1 MGSKLFSCLPVR
13 RNLFLKTLT
22 HFCFNFSTLSEGNA
36 SNSNA
41 PSQNL
46 FLYFVTTRFNMSS
59 ADVAKML
66 KLNPT
71 LGRLKTLDKVEQ
83 LVNMLNRHGC
93 AEDQIANIIRTQPSL
108 MTTSVERLLEPNIQ
122 VLKDLGLER
131 ENITKIVT
139 RFPCILAFKLEILH
153 SNLDFFKT
161 VFPTQDFM
169 IKAIMRNYA
178 ILSPRWQKVFKPS
191 VAFWKGFGFCG
202 IELTKFLLI
211 NLWVLMRSS
220 LTPEQLDLI
229 RKIGIQK
236 ESKMYKY
243 VVSVVAKSRIEVL
256 KAKINNLQLCGFSP
270 EEALEV
276 VRFYPSVLEISE
288 EHVQKKMEF
297 MFNHMGLSVDFV
309 TKHARMF
316 TMSLDKVMRPRFS
329 VLRSMTAMNRA
340 GEVKQTRI
348 YSALKI
354 KEAKFVAQIIEGHPE
369 SAALWTVYKNAIANV
384 SESSKTQR

>member
-139 RFPCILAFKLEILH
+139 
-153 SNLDFFKT
+153 
-161 VFPTQDFM
+161 
-169 IKAIMRNYA
+169 
-178 ILSPRWQKVFKPS
+178 
-191 VAFWKGFGFCG
+191 
-202 IELTKFLLI
+202 
-211 NLWVLMRSS
+211 SS